1 MDGWDQL
8 NMERALRQE
17 KKINNSFGIGLIYDL
32 FVNCGSAVA
41 FGGILSTVAVRFR
54 KLHHLKVQVTSV

>member
-1 MDGWDQL
+1 
-8 NMERALRQE
+8 MERALRQE